1 MKLLKILFLSLS
13 TMLLSG
19 CFTLLN
25 WEDRE
30 PISSGNQKVEVD
42 EDNLTAFGMVK
53 STQQLVMIGEKYWFV
68 ADAESSKQIKAL
80 IDAKLPETFNTYG
93 LQVELDKEAKN
104 WKTNAGISYTTADT
118 QAEIT
123 KLKQLGFK
131 SYCPEC
137 PKNTQYVHQYPLQG
151 QLYKKADIQIA
162 ESGKLRKAIPVKLV
176 TEKYQINGVGS
187 TLATIALTPITL
199 ASDIVTLPFQIWLL
213 SLDSGDIFKP

>member
-104 WKTNAGISYTTADT
+104 WKTNVGISYTTADT

-123 KLKQLGFK
+123 KLKQLGFE
-131 SYCPEC
+131 SRCPEC
-137 PKNTQYVHQYPLQG
+137 PKDDQYVQQYRLQG

-162 ESGKLRKAIPVKLV
+162 ESGKLRRAIPVKLV

-187 TLATIALTPITL
+187 TLAAIALTPITL
-199 ASDIVTLPFQIWLL
+199 ASDIVTLPFQIWFL